1 MEQEKRKRRKKRTK
15 KRSAISKVGLFFLIL
30 LLVLLLLGITV
41 SAGWLWMNHSG
52 QSRLSQKQEAVP
64 ELMQQ
69 AESEAESEMM
79 LEAGSIRYHGKV
91 YTYKKDILTF
101 LFLGID
107 KNGEVKAS
115 SNLFKGGQA
124 DALFLAVLD
133 PGEKKISVIGINR
146 DTMASMNVYDKNG
159 RYSGRQTA
167 QIALSHAYGDGLEE
181 SCENSLDAVSN
192 LFYFLLIDCILML
205 IVHQL
210 WKKCLPSLYRIFR
223 ESRKT
228 LLVADDVFAV
238 PLVMDMKNFKDY
250 SYEFCGLAFLGEKPE
265 NGEVGGMSVVAGAD
279 DLIDYCKSASLDEVI
294 VAVADTQS
302 KEMKHVLET
311 LAEMGLTI
319 HYRIPVPELSGASQK
334 ALTQFGRFYTITYAN
349 RFVPVGQLAMKR
361 LLDLVGAL
369 VGCVFLG
376 ILTVIVGPMIKLE
389 SPGPIFFAQKRV
401 GRNGRIFKMYKFRS
415 MYADAEERKKEL
427 MAQNEMNGL
436 MFKMENDPRITKT
449 GAFLRKTSLDEF
461 PQFINILKGD
471 MSLVGTR
478 PPTLDE
484 FAQYSPYHKKRLSF
498 RPGLTG
504 MWQVSGRSD
513 ITDFEEI
520 VKLDV
525 EYIDNWS
532 FWLDIKILLK
542 TFLEVFTQK
551 GAR

>member
-107 KNGEVKAS
+107 KEGEVKAS

-192 LFYFLLIDCILML
+192 LFYG
-205 IVHQL
+205 
-210 WKKCLPSLYRIFR
+210 LPIHGYCALNMPVVSKLND
-223 ESRKT
+223 
-228 LLVADDVFAV
+228 A
-238 PLVMDMKNFKDY
+238 
-250 SYEFCGLAFLGEKPE
+250 
-265 NGEVGGMSVVAGAD
+265 VGGVDVVIPESANGLEKGWTTGA
-279 DLIDYCKSASLDEVI
+279 EV
-294 VAVADTQS
+294 
-302 KEMKHVLET
+302 HLEGD
-311 LAEMGLTI
+311 AAYQFI
-319 HYRIPVPELSGASQK
+319 HYRDTAQEQSAETRLERQK
-334 ALTQFGRFYTITYAN
+334 QYLKKFILQAKE
-349 RFVPVGQLAMKR
+349 AMKQDMT
-361 LLDLVGAL
+361 LPLQLYTQITPYMVTDVTADEAVYLAGQAL
-369 VGCVFLG
+369 SYSFGDDDFYSMTG
-376 ILTVIVGPMIKLE
+376 TV
-389 SPGPIFFAQKRV
+389 
-401 GRNGRIFKMYKFRS
+401 KMGEK
-415 MYADAEERKKEL
+415 
-427 MAQNEMNGL
+427 
-436 MFKMENDPRITKT
+436 
-449 GAFLRKTSLDEF
+449 
-461 PQFINILKGD
+461 
-471 MSLVGTR
+471 
-478 PPTLDE
+478 
-484 FAQYSPYHKKRLSF
+484 
-498 RPGLTG
+498 
-504 MWQVSGRSD
+504 
-513 ITDFEEI
+513 FEEFYPDETALYEL
-520 VKLDV
+520 VLDV
-525 EYIDNWS
+525 FYEEAAD
-532 FWLDIKILLK
+532 
-542 TFLEVFTQK
+542 
-551 GAR
+551 